1 MIIFLFLYSTDEAVG
16 QTDAVCRNWCYLQK
30 ITAHNS
36 STVNKHNEL
45 RSDKQDVRC

>member
-1 MIIFLFLYSTDEAVG
+1 MKQWVKLMQFVEIDVTFK
-16 QTDAVCRNWCYLQK
+16 K

>member
-1 MIIFLFLYSTDEAVG
+1 MKQWVKLMQFVETDV
-16 QTDAVCRNWCYLQK
+16 TFKK

>member
-1 MIIFLFLYSTDEAVG
+1 MKQWVKLMQFVETDV
-16 QTDAVCRNWCYLQK
+16 NLKK
-30 ITAHNS
+30 ITVHNS